1 MLWSNKFKKIV
12 LIFMHQSLSIKQI
25 VIPHPVKTTS
35 LQDMQEKDLCLKF
48 QSQFIGTYNIESL
61 YQNDAK
67 ETFVETTLK
76 S

>member
-48 QSQFIGTYNIESL
+48 QSHVHWTLTNRP
-61 YQNDAK
+61 QN
-67 ETFVETTLK
+67 
-76 S
+76 SHWYIQY